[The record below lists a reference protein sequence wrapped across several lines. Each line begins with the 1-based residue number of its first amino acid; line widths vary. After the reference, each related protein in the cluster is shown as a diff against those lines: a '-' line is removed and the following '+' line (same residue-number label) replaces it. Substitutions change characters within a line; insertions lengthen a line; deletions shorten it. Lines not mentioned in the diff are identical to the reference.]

1 METLNMTWVNLLR
14 KQYLDILD
22 FYAGNKQLLDDK
34 ALQKAYQTLLSVTSV
49 EEFKQWSKLLKDYG
63 LSFTDVE
70 GIPQKGNL
78 LGALD
83 DYAEGAQKGNLLGAL
98 DDYAEGANDKI
109 LSVFIRWKLGFN
121 PEKWTETVHWNREL
135 VDILLKATQREEDV
149 HIVIFPCGKPNARRW
164 AAIGQDADR
173 LFEVFGWQTG
183 HVEATTGPVSWM
195 FINGYGLDV
204 LRQSGYSIQIR
215 DFGEFDILS
224 TAFEEDSVASLQ
236 QFIDYLRMMGEMAE
250 EQVRFLRK
258 IRPVI
263 YPHPG
268 YFELTQAS
276 LDFGRNTVVA
286 KFDSGEEV
294 TLAEGK
300 NWSLNG
306 LTRSLAVQ
314 MGAELGET

>member
-1 METLNMTWVNLLR
+1 MWRGLHKKVIYWVLSTTMPRVPTTRSCLSSSDGSWASTR
-14 KQYLDILD
+14 KSGRRQ
-22 FYAGNKQLLDDK
+22 
-34 ALQKAYQTLLSVTSV
+34 
-49 EEFKQWSKLLKDYG
+49 
-63 LSFTDVE
+63 
-70 GIPQKGNL
+70 
-78 LGALD
+78 
-83 DYAEGAQKGNLLGAL
+83 
-98 DDYAEGANDKI
+98 
-109 LSVFIRWKLGFN
+109 
-121 PEKWTETVHWNREL
+121 
-135 VDILLKATQREEDV
+135 EDV
-149 HIVIFPCGKPNARRW
+149 HIVIFPCGKPNAKRW

-236 QFIDYLRMMGEMAE
+236 QFIDYLRMMGEMAD
-250 EQVRFLRK
+250 EQVKFLRK

-268 YFELTQAS
+268 YFELTQAR

-286 KFDSGEEV
+286 KFRVIISIARQVATVASRLRFDALPPHALR
-294 TLAEGK
+294 T
-300 NWSLNG
+300 SLRM
-306 LTRSLAVQ
+306 LHFALSSMTARAKPSS
-314 MGAELGET
+314 

>member
-14 KQYLDILD
+14 MQFIEILE
-22 FYAGNKQLLDDK
+22 FYDENPERFNYKELK
-34 ALQKAYQTLLSVTSV
+34 KAYDALLSVKSV
-49 EEFKQWSKLLKDYG
+49 EEFKQWRKLLKDYG
-63 LSFTDVE
+63 LSFTDMDGCAHKDNQL
-70 GIPQKGNL
+70 GI
-78 LGALD
+78 
-83 DYAEGAQKGNLLGAL
+83 L

-109 LSVFIRWKLGFN
+109 LDVFIRWKLSFN
-121 PEKWTETVHWNREL
+121 PLKWMEVEKWNREL

-149 HIVIFPCGKPNARRW
+149 HIVVFPCGKPNAKRW

-183 HVEATTGPVSWM
+183 HVSATSGPVSWM

-236 QFIDYLRMMGEMAE
+236 QFIDYLRMMDSLTR
-250 EQVRFLRK
+250 EQVNFLRK

-268 YFELTQAS
+268 YWELTQGNLVFEEDS
-276 LDFGRNTVVA
+276 IVA
-286 KFDSGEEV
+286 EFDNGKKV
-294 TLAEGK
+294 TLAQGK
-300 NWSLNG
+300 NWRMHELFRPMF
-306 LTRSLAVQ
+306 LE
-314 MGAELGET
+314 MGAELGEA

>member
-1 METLNMTWVNLLR
+1 METLYMTWVNLLR
-14 KQYLDILD
+14 MQFIEILEFYDENPDRFQYKEL
-22 FYAGNKQLLDDK
+22 K
-34 ALQKAYQTLLSVTSV
+34 KAYDALLSVKSV
-49 EEFKQWSKLLKDYG
+49 EEFKQWRKLLKDYG
-63 LSFTDVE
+63 LSFTDMDGTAHKDNQL
-70 GIPQKGNL
+70 GI
-78 LGALD
+78 
-83 DYAEGAQKGNLLGAL
+83 L

-109 LSVFIRWKLGFN
+109 LDVFIRWKLSFN
-121 PEKWTETVHWNREL
+121 PLKWMEMENWNREL
-135 VDILLKATQREEDV
+135 VDILLKATQRDEDV
-149 HIVIFPCGKPNARRW
+149 HIVIFPCGKPNAKRW

-204 LRQSGYSIQIR
+204 LRQSGYSVQIR

-224 TAFEEDSVASLQ
+224 TAFEEDSIASLQ
-236 QFIDYLRMMGEMAE
+236 QFIDYLRMIGEMAD

-268 YFELTQAS
+268 YFELTQAR

-300 NWSLNG
+300 NWNLNG

-314 MGAELGET
+314 MGAELGEA

>member
-1 METLNMTWVNLLR
+1 METLNMAWVNLLR

-22 FYAGNKQLLDDK
+22 FYAGNKQLLEDK
-34 ALQKAYQTLLSVTSV
+34 GLRKAYQTLLSVTSV
-49 EEFKQWSKLLKDYG
+49 DEFKQWRKLLKDYG
-63 LSFTDVE
+63 LSFTDVD
-70 GIPQKGNL
+70 GI
-78 LGALD
+78 
-83 DYAEGAQKGNLLGAL
+83 AQKKNMLGIL

-109 LSVFIRWKLGFN
+109 LGVFVRWKLGFN
-121 PEKWTETVHWNREL
+121 PEKWTETEQWNREL

-149 HIVIFPCGKPNARRW
+149 HIVIFPCGKPNAKRW

-204 LRQSGYSIQIR
+204 LRQSGYSVRTR

-236 QFIDYLRMMGEMAE
+236 QFIDYLRMMGELAD

-263 YPHPG
+263 YPYPG
-268 YFELTQAS
+268 YFELTRAR

-286 KFDSGEEV
+286 KFDNGREV

-300 NWSLNG
+300 NWNLNG

-314 MGAELGET
+314 MGAELGEA

>member
-14 KQYLDILD
+14 MQFIEILEFYDENPEQFQYKEL
-22 FYAGNKQLLDDK
+22 K
-34 ALQKAYQTLLSVTSV
+34 KAYDALLSVKSV
-49 EEFKQWSKLLKDYG
+49 EEFKQWRKLLKDYG
-63 LSFTDVE
+63 LSFTDMD
-70 GIPQKGNL
+70 GT
-78 LGALD
+78 
-83 DYAEGAQKGNLLGAL
+83 AQKDNQLGIL

-109 LSVFIRWKLGFN
+109 LDVFIRWKLSFN
-121 PEKWTETVHWNREL
+121 PLKWMEVDKWNREL

-149 HIVIFPCGKPNARRW
+149 HIVIFPCGKPNAKRW

-183 HVEATTGPVSWM
+183 HVETTTGPVSWM

-204 LRQSGYSIQIR
+204 LRQSGYSVQIR

-268 YFELTQAS
+268 YFELTQAR

-300 NWSLNG
+300 NWNLNG

-314 MGAELGET
+314 MGAELGEA

>member
-14 KQYLDILD
+14 MQFIEILE
-22 FYAGNKQLLDDK
+22 FYDENPERFNYKELK
-34 ALQKAYQTLLSVTSV
+34 KAYDALLSVKSV
-49 EEFKQWSKLLKDYG
+49 EEFKQWRKLLKDYG
-63 LSFTDVE
+63 LSFTDMD
-70 GIPQKGNL
+70 GT
-78 LGALD
+78 
-83 DYAEGAQKGNLLGAL
+83 AQKDNQLGIL

-109 LSVFIRWKLGFN
+109 LDVFIRWKLSFN
-121 PEKWTETVHWNREL
+121 PKNWKKVQQWNSEI
-135 VDILLKATQREEDV
+135 VDILVKATQREEDV
-149 HIVIFPCGKPNARRW
+149 HIVIFPCGKPNAKRW
-164 AAIGQDADR
+164 AAIGQNADR

-204 LRQSGYSIQIR
+204 LRQSGYSVQIR

-224 TAFEEDSVASLQ
+224 TAFEEDSIASLQ
-236 QFIDYLRMMGEMAE
+236 QFIDYLRMMGELAD

-268 YFELTQAS
+268 YFELTQAR

-300 NWSLNG
+300 NWNLNG

-314 MGAELGET
+314 MGAELGEA

>member
-14 KQYLDILD
+14 MQFIEILEFYDENPDRFQYKEL
-22 FYAGNKQLLDDK
+22 K
-34 ALQKAYQTLLSVTSV
+34 KAYDALLTVKSV
-49 EEFKQWSKLLKDYG
+49 EEFKQWRKLLKDYG
-63 LSFTDVE
+63 LSFTDMD
-70 GIPQKGNL
+70 GIAHKDNQ
-78 LGALD
+78 LGI
-83 DYAEGAQKGNLLGAL
+83 L

-109 LSVFIRWKLGFN
+109 LDVFIRWKLSFN
-121 PEKWTETVHWNREL
+121 PLKWMEMENWNREL
-135 VDILLKATQREEDV
+135 VDILLKATKREEDV
-149 HIVIFPCGKPNARRW
+149 HIVIFPCGKPNAKRW

-204 LRQSGYSIQIR
+204 LRQSGYSVQIR

-236 QFIDYLRMMGEMAE
+236 QFIDYLRMMGELAD

-268 YFELTQAS
+268 YFELTQAR

-300 NWSLNG
+300 NWNLNG

-314 MGAELGET
+314 MGAELGEA

>member
-34 ALQKAYQTLLSVTSV
+34 ELMKAYQTLLSVTGV
-49 EEFKQWSKLLKDYG
+49 EEFKQWRKLLKDYG

-70 GIPQKGNL
+70 GVARKDNM
-78 LGALD
+78 LGILD
-83 DYAEGAQKGNLLGAL
+83 DC
-98 DDYAEGANDKI
+98 AEGANDKI
-109 LSVFIRWKLGFN
+109 LGVFIRWKLGFN
-121 PEKWTETVHWNREL
+121 PEKWTETEQWNREL

-149 HIVIFPCGKPNARRW
+149 HIVIFPCGKPNAKRW

-183 HVEATTGPVSWM
+183 HVEATKGPVSWM

-224 TAFEEDSVASLQ
+224 TAFEEDSITSLQ
-236 QFIDYLRMMGEMAE
+236 QFIDYLRMMGELAD

-268 YFELTQAS
+268 YFELTQAR

-300 NWSLNG
+300 NWNLNG

-314 MGAELGET
+314 MGAELGEA

>member
-34 ALQKAYQTLLSVTSV
+34 ELMKAYQTLLSVTSV
-49 EEFKQWSKLLKDYG
+49 EEFKQWRQLLKDYG

-70 GIPQKGNL
+70 GVARKDNM
-78 LGALD
+78 LGILD
-83 DYAEGAQKGNLLGAL
+83 DC
-98 DDYAEGANDKI
+98 AEGANDKI
-109 LSVFIRWKLGFN
+109 LGVFIRWKLGFN
-121 PEKWTETVHWNREL
+121 PEKWTETEQWNREL

-149 HIVIFPCGKPNARRW
+149 HIVIFPCGKPNAKRW

-173 LFEVFGWQTG
+173 LFEVFGWQKG

-204 LRQSGYSIQIR
+204 LRQSGYSVQIR

-268 YFELTQAS
+268 YFELTQAR

-300 NWSLNG
+300 NWNLNG

-314 MGAELGET
+314 MGAELGEA

>member
-22 FYAGNKQLLDDK
+22 FYAGNKQLLDGNKQLLDDK
-34 ALQKAYQTLLSVTSV
+34 ELMKAYQTLLSVTSV
-49 EEFKQWSKLLKDYG
+49 EEFKHWRRLLKDYG

-70 GIPQKGNL
+70 GITQISNL
-78 LGALD
+78 LGI
-83 DYAEGAQKGNLLGAL
+83 L

-121 PEKWTETVHWNREL
+121 PEKWTETEQWNREL

-164 AAIGQDADR
+164 AAIGQDAER

-204 LRQSGYSIQIR
+204 LRQSGYSVQIR

-236 QFIDYLRMMGEMAE
+236 QFIDYLRIIGELAD
-250 EQVRFLRK
+250 EQVKFLRK

-268 YFELTQAS
+268 YFELTQAR

-300 NWSLNG
+300 NWNLNG

-314 MGAELGET
+314 MGAELGEA

>member
-1 METLNMTWVNLLR
+1 MEILNLTWVNLL
-14 KQYLDILD
+14 KKHYLS
-22 FYAGNKQLLDDK
+22 LLSYYQEEPERLENMK
-34 ALQKAYQTLLSVTSV
+34 VKKAYKALLSVQNV
-49 EEFKQWSKLLKDYG
+49 EEFHHWRSLLKDLG
-63 LSFTDVE
+63 LSFTEVDDINSSNNML
-70 GIPQKGNL
+70 GI
-78 LGALD
+78 LD
-83 DYAEGAQKGNLLGAL
+83 DH
-98 DDYAEGANDKI
+98 AEGANDWI
-109 LSVFIRWKLGFN
+109 LDAFIRWKLSFN
-121 PEKWTETVHWNREL
+121 PEKWMEVERWNCEL
-135 VDILLKATQREEDV
+135 VEILLKATQREEDV
-149 HIVIFPCGKPNARRW
+149 HIVIFPCGKPNAKRW

-236 QFIDYLRMMGEMAE
+236 QFIDYLRMMGELAD

-263 YPHPG
+263 YLHPG
-268 YFELTQAS
+268 YFELTQAR
-276 LDFGRNTVVA
+276 LDFDRNNVVA
-286 KFDSGEEV
+286 KFYSGKEV

-300 NWSLNG
+300 NWNING

-314 MGAELGET
+314 MGAEIGEA

>member
-22 FYAGNKQLLDDK
+22 FYAANKQQLDDK
-34 ALQKAYQTLLSVTSV
+34 ELMKAYQTLLSVTSV
-49 EEFKQWSKLLKDYG
+49 EEFKQWRKLLKDYG

-70 GIPQKGNL
+70 GIT
-78 LGALD
+78 
-83 DYAEGAQKGNLLGAL
+83 QKGNLLGAL

-121 PEKWTETVHWNREL
+121 PEKWTETEQWNREL

-149 HIVIFPCGKPNARRW
+149 HIVIFPCGKPNAKRW

-183 HVEATTGPVSWM
+183 HVEATTGPMSWM

-236 QFIDYLRMMGEMAE
+236 QFIDYMRMMDKLSS
-250 EQVRFLRK
+250 EQIEFLRK

-268 YFELTQAS
+268 YWELTHGNLVFS
-276 LDFGRNTVVA
+276 KDNVVA
-286 KFDSGEEV
+286 EFDNGNNV
-294 TLAEGK
+294 TLAQGK
-300 NWSLNG
+300 NWRMHELFRPMF
-306 LTRSLAVQ
+306 LE
-314 MGAELGET
+314 MGAELGEA

>member
-1 METLNMTWVNLLR
+1 MTWVNLLR

-34 ALQKAYQTLLSVTSV
+34 ELMKAYQTLLSVTSV
-49 EEFKQWSKLLKDYG
+49 EDFKLWRKLLKDYG

-70 GIPQKGNL
+70 GIT
-78 LGALD
+78 
-83 DYAEGAQKGNLLGAL
+83 QKGNLLGAL

-109 LSVFIRWKLGFN
+109 LSVFIRWKLSFN
-121 PEKWTETVHWNREL
+121 PQKWMEMENWNREL

-149 HIVIFPCGKPNARRW
+149 HIVIFPCGKPNAKRW

-173 LFEVFGWQTG
+173 LFKVFGWQTR
-183 HVEATTGPVSWM
+183 HVNATNGPVSWM

-236 QFIDYLRMMGEMAE
+236 QFIDYLRMMDKLSI
-250 EQVRFLRK
+250 EQIEFLRK
-258 IRPVI
+258 IRPII

-268 YFELTQAS
+268 YWELTHGN
-276 LDFGRNTVVA
+276 LVFDKDNVVA
-286 KFDSGEEV
+286 EFDNGKKV
-294 TLAEGK
+294 TLAQGK
-300 NWSLNG
+300 NWRMHELF
-306 LTRSLAVQ
+306 RPVFVE
-314 MGAELGET
+314 MGAELGEA

>member
-1 METLNMTWVNLLR
+1 MTWVNLLR

-34 ALQKAYQTLLSVTSV
+34 ELMKAYQTLLSVTSV
-49 EEFKQWSKLLKDYG
+49 EDFKLWRKLLKDYG

-70 GIPQKGNL
+70 GITQKGNL

-83 DYAEGAQKGNLLGAL
+83 DYT
-98 DDYAEGANDKI
+98 EGANDKI
-109 LSVFIRWKLGFN
+109 LDVFIRWKQSFN
-121 PEKWTETVHWNREL
+121 PLKWTEMENWNREL

-149 HIVIFPCGKPNARRW
+149 HIIIFPCGKPNAKRW

-183 HVEATTGPVSWM
+183 HVNATNEPVSWM

-236 QFIDYLRMMGEMAE
+236 QFIDYIC
-250 EQVRFLRK
+250 V
-258 IRPVI
+258 
-263 YPHPG
+263 
-268 YFELTQAS
+268 
-276 LDFGRNTVVA
+276 
-286 KFDSGEEV
+286 
-294 TLAEGK
+294 
-300 NWSLNG
+300 
-306 LTRSLAVQ
+306 
-314 MGAELGET
+314 

>member
-34 ALQKAYQTLLSVTSV
+34 ELMKAYQTLLSVTSV
-49 EEFKQWSKLLKDYG
+49 EEFKQWRQLLKDYG

-70 GIPQKGNL
+70 GVARKDNM
-78 LGALD
+78 LGILD
-83 DYAEGAQKGNLLGAL
+83 DC
-98 DDYAEGANDKI
+98 AEGANDKI
-109 LSVFIRWKLGFN
+109 LGVFIRWKLGFN
-121 PEKWTETVHWNREL
+121 PEKWTETEQWNREL

-149 HIVIFPCGKPNARRW
+149 HIVIFPCGKPNAKRW

-204 LRQSGYSIQIR
+204 LRQRGYSVQIR

-268 YFELTQAS
+268 YFELTQAR

-300 NWSLNG
+300 NWNLNG

-314 MGAELGET
+314 MGAELGEA

>member
-1 METLNMTWVNLLR
+1 MTWVNLLR

-22 FYAGNKQLLDDK
+22 FYAGNKQLLEDK
-34 ALQKAYQTLLSVTSV
+34 GLRKAYQTLLSVTSV
-49 EEFKQWSKLLKDYG
+49 EEFKQWRRLLKDYG

-70 GIPQKGNL
+70 RIP
-78 LGALD
+78 
-83 DYAEGAQKGNLLGAL
+83 QKGNLLGAL

-109 LSVFIRWKLGFN
+109 LGVFVRWKLGFN
-121 PEKWTETVHWNREL
+121 PEKWTETEQWNREL

-149 HIVIFPCGKPNARRW
+149 HIVIFPCGKPNAKRW

-183 HVEATTGPVSWM
+183 RVNATNGPVSWM

-236 QFIDYLRMMGEMAE
+236 QFIDYLRMFGDIAE
-250 EQVRFLRK
+250 EQVRFLKK

-263 YPHPG
+263 NPHLG
-268 YFELTQAS
+268 YIELTQAH
-276 LDFGRNTVVA
+276 LDFNRNHVVA
-286 KFDSGEEV
+286 RFENGKKV
-294 TLAEGK
+294 ILAQGK
-300 NWSLNG
+300 NWRLDE
-306 LTRSLAVQ
+306 LTRPFVIQ
-314 MGAELGET
+314 MGAELGEA

>member
-1 METLNMTWVNLLR
+1 MNDITNNQESTMETLNMTWVNLLR

-22 FYAGNKQLLDDK
+22 FYAANKQLLDDK
-34 ALQKAYQTLLSVTSV
+34 ELMKAYQTLLSVTSV
-49 EEFKQWSKLLKDYG
+49 EEFKLWRKLLKDYG

-70 GIPQKGNL
+70 GIT
-78 LGALD
+78 
-83 DYAEGAQKGNLLGAL
+83 QKGNLLGAL

-109 LSVFIRWKLGFN
+109 LSVFVRWKLGFN
-121 PEKWTETVHWNREL
+121 PEKWTETVQWNREL

-149 HIVIFPCGKPNARRW
+149 HIVIFPSGKPNAKRW

-204 LRQSGYSIQIR
+204 LRQSGYSVQIR

-268 YFELTQAS
+268 YFELTQAR

-300 NWSLNG
+300 NWNLNSL
-306 LTRSLAVQ
+306 THSLAEQ
-314 MGAELGET
+314 MGAELGEA